1 MLSLKSHPEGWIV
14 KIQVQPRAAQ
24 NAVAGTH
31 GDALKLRLTA
41 PPVEGAANKACVAF
55 LAKQLG
61 LPKSALTIVTGR
73 ASRTKQLLVR
83 PKNEPATKET
93 LARLKHQIEALAQ
106 TE

>member
-1 MLSLKSHPEGWIV
+1 MLSLKPHPEGWIV

-61 LPKSALTIVTGR
+61 LPKSTLTIVTGH

-83 PKNEPATKET
+83 PKNEPATKES
-93 LARLKHQIEALAQ
+93 LARLKRQIEALAQ